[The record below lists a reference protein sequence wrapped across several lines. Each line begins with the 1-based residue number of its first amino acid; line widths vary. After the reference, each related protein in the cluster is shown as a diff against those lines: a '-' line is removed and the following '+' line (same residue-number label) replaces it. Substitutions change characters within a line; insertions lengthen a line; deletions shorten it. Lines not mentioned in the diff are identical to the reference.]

1 MPLTSSLINTTR
13 AAEANTRCKLTLR
26 PRAQRGNGERM
37 KKMSIGKRIL
47 GICVLALV
55 SSLVVLSAKPIVIEP
70 EECQTRCYYVMG
82 VPIYCYE
89 ICF

>member
-1 MPLTSSLINTTR
+1 MLPITTPLEL
-13 AAEANTRCKLTLR
+13 
-26 PRAQRGNGERM
+26 QGRM
-37 KKMSIGKRIL
+37 KKKSIARRIL
-47 GICVLALV
+47 GIGVLALV

-70 EECQTRCYYVMG
+70 EECQTRCYFILG

>member
-1 MPLTSSLINTTR
+1 
-13 AAEANTRCKLTLR
+13 
-26 PRAQRGNGERM
+26 M
-37 KKMSIGKRIL
+37 KKMNIGKRIL
-47 GICVLALV
+47 GICVLALA

>member
-1 MPLTSSLINTTR
+1 
-13 AAEANTRCKLTLR
+13 
-26 PRAQRGNGERM
+26 M
-37 KKMSIGKRIL
+37 KKKSIARRIL
-47 GICVLALV
+47 GIGVLALV

-70 EECQTRCYYVMG
+70 EECQTRCYFILG